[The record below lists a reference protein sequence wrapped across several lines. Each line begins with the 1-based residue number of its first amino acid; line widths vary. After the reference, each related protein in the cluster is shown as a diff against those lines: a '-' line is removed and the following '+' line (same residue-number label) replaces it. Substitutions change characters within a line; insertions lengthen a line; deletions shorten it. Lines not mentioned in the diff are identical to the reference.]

1 MIMWDIVWR
10 ALHVTK
16 ITLAKV
22 QKWQICFPTG
32 RTKPCSEHFANCW
45 QGIFKFKKNI
55 FPFYKMFNDWEVSR
69 IEKGGICLQKNMCV
83 THYLF
88 LFKYIFYI
96 FYYLSFINIIMESQR
111 TYNFTVFWYL
121 NVLVVQSNSGSQTTR
136 YIQYKYRFSSVFS
149 LWIISF

>member
-10 ALHVTK
+10 ALHATK
-16 ITLAKV
+16 ITSAKLENLMIPLESRSGRFASLLAELSHAV
-22 QKWQICFPTG
+22 NILQTVCM
-32 RTKPCSEHFANCW
+32 
-45 QGIFKFKKNI
+45 QGIFKFKKNS

-83 THYLF
+83 SHYLF

-121 NVLVVQSNSGSQTTR
+121 NVLFVQSIANSGSQTTR
-136 YIQYKYRFSSVFS
+136 YFQ
-149 LWIISF
+149 